1 MPAVQVELGVATNE
15 DEAERLLDPA
25 FAGEA
30 ARAIA
35 AGVERF
41 LTAGREAATPTPG

>member
-1 MPAVQVELGVATNE
+1 VELGVATNE
-15 DEAERLLDPA
+15 GEAKRLLDPA

-41 LTAGREAATPTPG
+41 LTAGQQAPG